1 LVVTRSCSLL
11 PKGTGKPRKK
21 DKLMAK
27 NMTRKSLAVAVSGL
41 LVSVSLTAAPAYA
54 AAAVSLTDRFETGKY
69 TMIGGENFTLTGKG
83 NADFVGAANKL
94 RFKLTNIDGVAIADD
109 DGTAGTVSL
118 TTDGGSA
125 VDVGGANQATKADGS
140 GTDSSLGSTADSTAV
155 FALANGDGAAADAG
169 ADGASIMTS
178 PVSITFTSS
187 PADNTT
193 ARYKVEFFYDADND
207 GVVDTDE
214 LVSSQTVT
222 FVHVSDIASSL
233 TIDAATEGD
242 ETVSGSFNFTNID
255 GRQLTLTEVGVYIS
269 DGQGNELANDGNAD
283 AVTEALLL
291 DGSSDVTYDT
301 TDKRFEFV
309 TDALNTQTTGLEVAL
324 VKDTAVKA
332 QPTYKT
338 GGSPAKADVRGSAVT
353 LLVAARKAATIVADT
368 VLSTTAA
375 LDGNAD
381 GTANVALNSSY
392 QVEAVVEDADG
403 EPVSGVAVTA
413 KVTVA
418 GATLAASPEVSVT
431 VGSTKYTSAAS
442 LPGATG
448 VARVALTTD
457 AAGKVR
463 LSLSNAGFT
472 NGQDVVVEFK
482 VENLTDTIT
491 ANNATLTYTANVNGA
506 ISGTTTTDGT
516 AANIRLS
523 VRDQFGGKPA
533 NSKYRVSV
541 DFVSS
546 TQTTAATDA
555 TETFANVVD
564 GEATLSIT
572 DNGTGTGTNIY
583 DIDLDTIG
591 NNGAVSASNEEFNDF
606 DIFIVAAGT
615 AVGTVTLTDTGNNV
629 VTQNATTKV
638 YTDALVAGNNG
649 SGELLLSDIF
659 AYDPVA
665 DLGRIAA
672 PTVSSA
678 AGAEIA
684 GNVKTLATAT
694 AAAAAVPNALVTISA
709 PGLLLNYTGDDSKE
723 YYAVG
728 SITVPAANDGTFVVT
743 AWSNKSGKHT
753 VTVTSNGVSATLV
766 LDKFDAPATTTGT
779 SLVITAPA
787 AVPAGSTV
795 IATAL
800 LTDKYGNPVATTA
813 NADGGGD
820 FSMTYSGPGLAV
832 TASADATDAD
842 GGAKVAYF
850 LGSNDT
856 GTITITAKYD
866 KNGDEDY
873 ADTGDLT
880 VTKTIY
886 IGSAPVAAKVNVGS
900 FNGKLVV
907 YANGHNG
914 KRISWKVGGRW
925 GSAVADSNTDRFSR
939 PTPRKGVTVSVQIY
953 VDGVLTLTKSVVTK

>member
-1 LVVTRSCSLL
+1 
-11 PKGTGKPRKK
+11 
-21 DKLMAK
+21 MAK

-41 LVSVSLTAAPAYA
+41 LVSVSFTAAPAFA
-54 AAAVSLTDRFETGKY
+54 AAAVSLTDKFETGNY
-69 TMIGGENFTLTGKG
+69 SMIGGENITLTGRG
-83 NADFVGAANKL
+83 NADFVGDVKKL

-109 DGTAGTVSL
+109 DGTAGTVSI
-118 TTDGGSA
+118 TTDGGAA
-125 VDVGGANQATKADGS
+125 VDVDGANQATKADGS
-140 GTDSSLGSTADSTAV
+140 GTDSSLGAAADSTAV
-155 FALANGDGAAADAG
+155 FALATGDGAAVDAA

-178 PVSITFTSS
+178 PVSITFSAS

-193 ARYKVEFFYDADND
+193 ARYKVEFFHDADND
-207 GVVDTDE
+207 GVIDSGE

-222 FVHVSDIASSL
+222 FIHVSDVATSL

-242 ETVSGSFNFTNID
+242 ETVSGYFNFTNID
-255 GRQLTLTEVGVYIS
+255 GRQLTLAEVGTYIS
-269 DGQGNELANDGNAD
+269 DGQGNELANDGNAN
-283 AVTEALLL
+283 AATEALVLS
-291 DGSSDVTYDT
+291 GAANKGVTYDT

-309 TDALNTQTTGLEVAL
+309 TAALDTQTIGLETAL
-324 VKDTAVKA
+324 VKDTALKA

-338 GGSPAKADVRGSAVT
+338 GGNPAKADVRGSAVT
-353 LLVAARKAATIVADT
+353 LLVATRKAATIVADT

-375 LDGNAD
+375 LDGDAD
-381 GTANVALNSSY
+381 GTADVALNSSF
-392 QVEAVVEDADG
+392 QVEAVVEDADA

-418 GATLAASPEVSVT
+418 GATLAANPEVSVT
-431 VGSTKYTSAAS
+431 VNGTKHTSAAT

-448 VARVALTTD
+448 VARVSLTTD
-457 AAGKVR
+457 AAGKVK
-463 LSLSNAGFT
+463 LSLTTVGFADT
-472 NGQDVVVEFK
+472 QDVVVEFK

-491 ANNATLTYTANVNGA
+491 ANNAALTYTANVNNA
-506 ISGTTTTDGT
+506 ITGTTTTDG
-516 AANIRLS
+516 AAASIKLS

-546 TQTTAATDA
+546 SQTTQATDA

-591 NNGAVSASNEEFNDF
+591 NNGAVSASVEQFNDF

-615 AVGTVTLTDTGNNV
+615 AVGTVTLTDTNNNV

-665 DLGRIAA
+665 DLGRISA
-672 PTVSSA
+672 PTVAGA

-753 VTVTSNGVSATLV
+753 VTVTSNGVTATLV

-779 SLVITAPA
+779 SLVITAPVS
-787 AVPAGSTV
+787 VPGGSTV

-813 NADGGGD
+813 NANGDGD
-820 FSMTYSGPGLAV
+820 FSFTYSGPGLAV

-856 GTITITAKYD
+856 GTITVTAKYD

-873 ADTGDLT
+873 ADTGDLV

-886 IGSAPVAAKVNVGS
+886 IGAAPVAAKVNVGS

-907 YANGHNG
+907 YANGYNG
-914 KRISWKVGGRW
+914 KKISWKVGGKW
-925 GSAVADSNTDRFSR
+925 GTAVAASDTARFAR
-939 PTPRKGVTVSVQIY
+939 VTPVKGVTVSVQIY

>member
-1 LVVTRSCSLL
+1 
-11 PKGTGKPRKK
+11 
-21 DKLMAK
+21 MAK
-27 NMTRKSLAVAVSGL
+27 NLTRKSLAVAVSGL
-41 LVSVSLTAAPAYA
+41 LVSVSFTAAPAFA
-54 AAAVSLTDRFETGKY
+54 AAAVSLTDKFETGNY
-69 TMIGGENFTLTGKG
+69 SMIGGENITLTGRG
-83 NADFVGAANKL
+83 NADFVGDVKKL

-109 DGTAGTVSL
+109 DGTAGQVSI

-125 VDVGGANQATKADGS
+125 VDVDGQNQATKSDGS
-140 GTDSSLGSTADSTAV
+140 GTDSSLGAAADSTAV
-155 FALANGDGAAADAG
+155 FALATGDAAAVDAA

-178 PVSITFTSS
+178 PVSITFSAS

-193 ARYKVEFFYDADND
+193 ARYKVEFFHDADND
-207 GVVDTDE
+207 GVIDSGE

-222 FVHVSDIASSL
+222 FIHVSDVATSL

-242 ETVSGSFNFTNID
+242 ETVSGYFNFTNID
-255 GRQLTLTEVGVYIS
+255 GRQLTLAEAGVYIS
-269 DGQGNELANDGNAD
+269 DGQGNELARDGNAD
-283 AVTEALLL
+283 AATEALILS
-291 DGSSDVTYDT
+291 GAANKGVTYDT

-309 TDALNTQTTGLEVAL
+309 TAALDTQTIGLETAL
-324 VKDTAVKA
+324 VKDTALKA

-338 GGSPAKADVRGSAVT
+338 GGNPAKADVRGSAVT
-353 LLVAARKAATIVADT
+353 LLVATRKAATIVADT

-381 GTANVALNSSY
+381 GVSNVALNSSY

-418 GATLAASPEVSVT
+418 GATLAANPEVSVT
-431 VGSTKYTSAAS
+431 VNGTKYTSAAA

-448 VARVALTTD
+448 VARVTLTTD
-457 AAGKVR
+457 AAGKVK

-472 NGQDVVVEFK
+472 DTQDVTVEFK

-491 ANNATLTYTANVNGA
+491 ANNSDLTYTANVNNA
-506 ISGTTTTDGT
+506 ITGITTTDG
-516 AANIRLS
+516 AAASIRLS

-546 TQTTAATDA
+546 SQTTAATDA

-591 NNGAVSASNEEFNDF
+591 NNGAVSASVEQFNDF

-615 AVGTVTLTDTGNNV
+615 AVGTVTLTDTANNV

-665 DLGRIAA
+665 DLGRISA
-672 PTVSSA
+672 PTVAGA

-787 AVPAGSTV
+787 AVPGGSTV

-813 NADGGGD
+813 NANGDGD
-820 FSMTYSGPGLAV
+820 FSMTYTGPGLAV

-886 IGSAPVAAKVNVGS
+886 IGAAPAAAKVNVGS

-907 YANGHNG
+907 YANGYNG
-914 KRISWKVGGRW
+914 KKISWKVGGKW
-925 GSAVADSNTDRFSR
+925 GSAVAASDTARFAR
-939 PTPRKGVTVSVQIY
+939 VTPRKGVTVSVQIY